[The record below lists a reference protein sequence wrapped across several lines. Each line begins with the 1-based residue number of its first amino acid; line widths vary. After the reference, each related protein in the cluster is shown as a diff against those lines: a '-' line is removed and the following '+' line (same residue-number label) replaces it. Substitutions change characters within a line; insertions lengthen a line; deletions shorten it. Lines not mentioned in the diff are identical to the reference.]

1 MILSCYHCGLPAD
14 QAEHYRAVVLEQQ
27 RLMCCP
33 GCQAVAQAIVA
44 NGLED
49 YYRFRTELGAK
60 PDENLKSTLLSLSL
74 YDEESIQK
82 EFVVT
87 QNDTSQIQ
95 LTIGGIV
102 CAACGW
108 LIEKQLAKIPGVV
121 QVGVNVAAKRAFVSW
136 SPANISLSEILR
148 RIEDIGYHASPF
160 QADKHEAIFQ
170 AEHKR
175 YLKRLGLA
183 GLMTM
188 QVMMLT
194 FGVYF
199 DWFDDIDRQSLSYFN
214 WVSLCLSTPV
224 LLYSAGGFYASA
236 LNALKVR
243 MVNMDVPISIA
254 LLATYLSGI
263 WATVQQQGQ
272 TYFES
277 LCMFV
282 FLLLLSRYLE
292 HSARYKAAQTSA
304 NMLRYMPLTANLLED
319 AQLSPVLAKNLSP
332 EQVILVKAGETIPV
346 DGLII
351 EGKSQVDESMLTGEF
366 APVTKNIGD
375 NVSGGT
381 VNQLGILTLQ
391 VTASLKH
398 SLLNQIAR
406 MQAQAMADKPRIAM
420 MADQFSQYFVSAVL
434 LIALG
439 SYIIWTALGN
449 EQAFWISI
457 SVLIAT
463 CPCALGLATPTAL
476 SCAMAKLNKNG
487 ILLRRSDALEQLNLI
502 DHIMLDKTGTLTE
515 GKFVISRMVNLS
527 GQTDSQI
534 MRYAASLERYC
545 NHPISKAFNT
555 DLSCYAVE
563 SFSSTMGAGIEGQID
578 NKRFKMG
585 SAQFIDG
592 DIPEYVSSCN
602 VFLQQ
607 DNKLIAGFVLQDT
620 LRPHVLSMLS
630 QFRDKELSLVSGD
643 NQSIVEELARQLN
656 IPHYYAQQSPYDKL
670 QVLRSKQQQGHTVL
684 MLGDGIN
691 DGPVMAQADIAIAM
705 GAGSDL
711 AKTSADIILLNNSLA
726 KLEDLFSVAKR
737 CKLKI
742 KQNIAWALAYNVLVL
757 PLAISGLLS
766 PWMAVVGMSLSSLI
780 VVANSVRLLK

>member
-1 MILSCYHCGLPAD
+1 MTLSCYHCGLSAD
-14 QAEHYRAVVLEQQ
+14 QADHYYALVLGQKQ
-27 RLMCCP
+27 VMCCP
-33 GCQAVAQAIVA
+33 GCKAVAEAIVA

-49 YYRFRTELGAK
+49 YYRFRTEPGAK
-60 PDENLKSTLLSLSL
+60 ADEDLKSTLQSLSL
-74 YDEESIQK
+74 FDEQSIQQ

-95 LTIGGIV
+95 LTIGGIS

-108 LIEKQLAKIPGVV
+108 LIEKQLAKLNGLV

-136 SPANISLSEILR
+136 LATETSLSEILR
-148 RIEDIGYHASPF
+148 QIKDIGYHASPF

-188 QVMMLT
+188 QVMMLS

-199 DWFDDIDRQSLSYFN
+199 DWFDDIDRQTLSYFN

-224 LLYSAGGFYASA
+224 LIYSAGGFYTSA

-304 NMLRYMPLTANLLED
+304 NMLRYMPLTANLLEG
-319 AQLSPVLAKNLSP
+319 AKLSPVLAKHLSP
-332 EQVILVKAGETIPV
+332 GQIILVKVGETIPV
-346 DGLII
+346 DGEII
-351 EGKSQVDESMLTGEF
+351 EGEGQVDESMLTGEF
-366 APVTKNIGD
+366 VPVSKTMGD
-375 NVSGGT
+375 KVRGGT
-381 VNQLGILTLQ
+381 VNQLGTLTVQ
-391 VTASLKH
+391 VSASLKY

-420 MADQFSQYFVSAVL
+420 MADQFAQYFVAAVL

-476 SCAMAKLNKNG
+476 SCAMAKLNKKG
-487 ILLRRSDALEQLNLI
+487 ILLRRSDALEQLNQV
-502 DHIMLDKTGTLTE
+502 DQIMLDKTGTLTE
-515 GKFVISRMVNLS
+515 GKFVITRMYNVS
-527 GQTDSQI
+527 GQADSQI
-534 MRYAASLERYC
+534 MQYAASIERCC
-545 NHPISKAFNT
+545 NHPISRAFSA
-555 DLSCYAVE
+555 DLASYPVVNFA
-563 SFSSTMGAGIEGQID
+563 STLGAGIEGQIE
-578 NKRFKMG
+578 NRHFKMG
-585 SAQFIDG
+585 SAHFIDT
-592 DIPEYVSSCN
+592 DIPEHLSSCN

-607 DNKLIAGFVLQDT
+607 DKMLLAGFVLADT
-620 LRPHVLSMLS
+620 LRPDVQAMLS
-630 QFRDKELSLVSGD
+630 QFRDKNLSLLSGD
-643 NQSIVEELARQLN
+643 NLATVRDMARQLN
-656 IPHYYAQQSPYDKL
+656 ISQYYAQQSPADKL
-670 QVLRSKQQQGHTVL
+670 QKLKSRQKQGHTVL
-684 MLGDGIN
+684 MVGDGIN

-726 KLEDLFSVAKR
+726 GLEDLFSIAKR
-737 CKLKI
+737 CKQKI
-742 KQNIAWALAYNVLVL
+742 KQNIVWALAYNVLVL
-757 PLAISGLLS
+757 PLAVSGLLT

>member
-1 MILSCYHCGLPAD
+1 MISSCYHCGLAAD
-14 QAEHYRAVVLEQQ
+14 QTEHYWALVLGQQQ
-27 RLMCCP
+27 RMCCP
-33 GCQAVAQAIVA
+33 GCQAVAEAIVA

-49 YYRFRTELGAK
+49 YYRFRTEPGVKA
-60 PDENLKSTLLSLSL
+60 DADLKSTLQSLSL
-74 YDEESIQK
+74 YDEKSIQQ

-87 QNDTSQIQ
+87 QHDTSQIQ
-95 LTIGGIV
+95 LTISGIV

-108 LIEKQLAKIPGVV
+108 LIEKQLAKLPGVV
-121 QVGVNVAAKRAFVSW
+121 KVGVNVAASRAFVSW
-136 SPANISLSEILR
+136 SPVNISLSEIIS
-148 RIEDIGYHASPF
+148 RIEAIGYHASPF

-199 DWFDDIDRQSLSYFN
+199 DWFNDIDRQTLSYFN

-224 LLYSAGGFYASA
+224 LIYSAGGFYTSA
-236 LNALKVR
+236 LNALNAR
-243 MVNMDVPISIA
+243 MVNMDVPISVA
-254 LLATYLSGI
+254 LLATYLSGV

-319 AQLSPVLAKNLSP
+319 SKLSPILAKHLSP
-332 EQVILVKAGETIPV
+332 GQVILVKAGETIPV
-346 DGLII
+346 DGEII
-351 EGKSQVDESMLTGEF
+351 EGQSQVDESMLTGEF
-366 APVTKNIGD
+366 APLTKHPGD
-375 NVSGGT
+375 KVSGGT
-381 VNQLGILTLQ
+381 VNQLGTLTLK
-391 VTASLKH
+391 VRASLKH
-398 SLLNQIAR
+398 SLLNQIAH

-420 MADQFSQYFVSAVL
+420 LADRLSQYFVSAVL

-439 SYIIWTALGN
+439 AYLIWTTLGN

-476 SCAMAKLNKNG
+476 SCAMAQLNKKG
-487 ILLRRSDALEQLNLI
+487 ILLRRSDALEQLNQV
-502 DHIMLDKTGTLTE
+502 DHIMLDKTGTLTQ
-515 GKFVISRMVNLS
+515 GKFVIRAMHNVSKHA
-527 GQTDSQI
+527 DSQI
-534 MRYAASLERYC
+534 MHFAASIESYS
-545 NHPISKAFNT
+545 NHPISKAFST
-555 DLSCYAVE
+555 DLPCYGVKH
-563 SFSSTMGAGIEGQID
+563 FSSTLGAGIEGQI
-578 NKRFKMG
+578 KHAHFKIG
-585 SAQFIDG
+585 SAAFMDE
-592 DIPEYVSSCN
+592 DIPEHLAGCN
-602 VFLQQ
+602 VFLQE
-607 DNKLIAGFVLQDT
+607 DKRLLAGFVLADT
-620 LRPHVLSMLS
+620 LRPDVKGMLS
-630 QFRDKELSLVSGD
+630 LFEGKYLCLLSGD
-643 NQSIVEELARQLN
+643 DQATVKDMARQLN
-656 IPHYYAQQSPYDKL
+656 IPHYYAQQSPLDKL
-670 QVLRSKQQQGHTVL
+670 QVLKSKQQQGHTVL
-684 MLGDGIN
+684 MVGDGIN

-705 GAGSDL
+705 GTGSDL

-726 KLEDLFSVAKR
+726 RLGELFGIAKR
-737 CKLKI
+737 CKQKI
-742 KQNIAWALAYNVLVL
+742 KQNIAWALGYNVLVL
-757 PLAISGLLS
+757 PLAVSGQLS
-766 PWMAVVGMSLSSLI
+766 PWMAVIGMSLSSLI